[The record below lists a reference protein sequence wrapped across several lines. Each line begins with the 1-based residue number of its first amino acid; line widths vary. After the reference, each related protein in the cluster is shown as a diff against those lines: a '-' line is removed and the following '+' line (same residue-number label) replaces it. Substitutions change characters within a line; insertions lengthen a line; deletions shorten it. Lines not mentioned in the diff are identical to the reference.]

1 MGILSN
7 TFYLNKHSNM
17 PINKQLYGKWELV
30 EADSANFDAYMK
42 KCGVGMALR
51 LGAKMMKQ
59 TLGIIDD
66 AEEGKVHLTTESTM
80 ANSDQVFELG
90 GVEQDEKTLDGRKC
104 RTTFQV
110 TDNGNLHEVQKFNG
124 KEATLDWISTGDDTF
139 DLVLKCEGVT
149 CTRKHKRIA

>member
-90 GVEQDEKTLDGRKC
+90 GVEQDEKTWTGENAGLHFKSL
-104 RTTFQV
+104 TMATF
-110 TDNGNLHEVQKFNG
+110 TRFKNLTVKKRRWTGLAQ
-124 KEATLDWISTGDDTF
+124 ATIRLIW
-139 DLVLKCEGVT
+139 C
-149 CTRKHKRIA
+149 